1 MFRLIVSILQFADSI
16 GVFVSFVFITY
27 VWTLVRFFIVLY
39 YVMSRINKIFFRKD
53 TSYDSWSETLGT
65 QVKNTNV
72 IKRIFLQAYREADG
86 LMLPEFRLLRHQ
98 RKNTLPW
105 GERSPDVWSTSR
117 ADGPIETDFFWRLDR
132 EKTSEVI
139 LQLVSRWKNSL
150 SPLPVPWGVV
160 TASHCSVG
168 CGCVWAC

>member
-1 MFRLIVSILQFADSI
+1 MRIIFPKALIITFTESSWLIVGIVQFADSI

-65 QVKNTNV
+65 QLKNTNV
-72 IKRIFLQAYREADG
+72 IKRTFIKAYREADG

-98 RKNTLPW
+98 RKNTPPW

-117 ADGPIETDFFWRLDR
+117 ADGPIETVFFFLMAGQR
-132 EKTSEVI
+132 ENI
-139 LQLVSRWKNSL
+139 R
-150 SPLPVPWGVV
+150 GHF
-160 TASHCSVG
+160 TAG
-168 CGCVWAC
+168 ITMEK